1 MLQINRVPVTPHA
14 SGVSGPRKRRFVMK
28 IEPDA
33 IAAPPLWPLPS
44 SSLDP
49 PPIAVHNPQPTT
61 ASPLRPSPLA
71 PSSPVPWPEA
81 VCGERLLDELTRT
94 LTRFVV
100 LPGCAAETLALWL
113 LHTYACHLRDVTT
126 YIGIESGA
134 HRCGKTTLLTALSDL
149 ANRAVVASN
158 VSPPALF
165 RVIEELQPTLLIDE
179 ADTFLHANEPLRGI
193 LNSGYTRKTAFVL
206 RVIHQP
212 GNHAAVPGDQMHR
225 LASFSCW
232 CPKAIARIGYL
243 PQTLAD
249 RCIVLRMQR
258 KTSRQK
264 CERLRHLQ
272 PESLKR
278 QCARFVLDHAD
289 TIAEAEPD
297 LPPELNDRAA
307 DIWD

>member
-1 MLQINRVPVTPHA
+1 
-14 SGVSGPRKRRFVMK
+14 
-28 IEPDA
+28 
-33 IAAPPLWPLPS
+33 
-44 SSLDP
+44 
-49 PPIAVHNPQPTT
+49 
-61 ASPLRPSPLA
+61 
-71 PSSPVPWPEA
+71 
-81 VCGERLLDELTRT
+81 
-94 LTRFVV
+94 
-100 LPGCAAETLALWL
+100 
-113 LHTYACHLRDVTT
+113 
-126 YIGIESGA
+126 
-134 HRCGKTTLLTALSDL
+134 
-149 ANRAVVASN
+149 VASN

-206 RVIHQP
+206 RVIPQP
-212 GNHAAVPGDQMHR
+212 GDLARSASPPNGSAPAGQMHC

-258 KTSRQK
+258 KTSDQK

-272 PESLKR
+272 PEPLKR

-289 TIAEAEPD
+289 TIAAAEPE

-307 DIWD
+307 DIWEPLFVLADLAGGDWPRLARQAALGLTTAARQNSPLGSLVADLDALFVSLKVDRLFSSEIVTWLKCLPPRPWWDLLNGKPLTGFWLAQQLRPCGICPCNLRIGINQAKGYLAAQFRNPSVLSS